1 MPDREE
7 MKRALREL
15 FAAQK
20 LAVLAT
26 RDEHG
31 HPYTSLMAF
40 AATEN
45 LDRLLLATERSSRK
59 FANLTAEPRVALL
72 IDSRSNRDSDL
83 QEALA
88 VTVMGRAEEVDPE
101 EGEGLLQ
108 LYVAK
113 HPRLEAFVTSPTC
126 ALIHVQV
133 EVYYVA
139 SQFQRVT
146 ELRPGD

>member
-1 MPDREE
+1 MSDREE
-7 MKRALREL
+7 LKRVLKEL

-26 RDEHG
+26 RDELG
-31 HPYTSLMAF
+31 HPYASLMAF
-40 AATEN
+40 AATAD

-59 FANLTAEPRVALL
+59 FANLSAEPRVALL

-83 QEALA
+83 QEAVA
-88 VTVMGRAEEVDPE
+88 ATVMGRAEEVDPAE
-101 EGEGLLQ
+101 RGGLLR

-113 HPRLEAFVTSPTC
+113 HPQLEAFVTSPSC
-126 ALIHVQV
+126 ALISVQV

-139 SQFQRVT
+139 SGFQRVT
-146 ELRPGD
+146 ELRPVN

>member
-7 MKRALREL
+7 VKRALQEL

-26 RDEHG
+26 CDEGG

-40 AATEN
+40 AATDN

-59 FANLTAEPRVALL
+59 FANLSTEPRVALL

-88 VTVMGRAEEVDPE
+88 VTVMGRAEEVE
-101 EGEGLLQ
+101 RAEKGGLLQ

-113 HPRLEAFVTSPTC
+113 HPQLEAFVTSPSC
-126 ALIHVQV
+126 ALISVQV

-146 ELRPGD
+146 ELRPDD

>member
-7 MKRALREL
+7 MKRVLREL

-26 RDEHG
+26 CDEHG

-40 AATEN
+40 AVTDD
-45 LDRLLLATERSSRK
+45 LDRFLLATERSSRK
-59 FANLTAEPRVALL
+59 FANLSAQPRVALL

-88 VTVMGRAEEVDPE
+88 VTVLGRAEEVDPAE
-101 EGEGLLQ
+101 RDALLQ
-108 LYVAK
+108 LYVAR
-113 HPRLEAFVTSPTC
+113 HPQLEAFVTSPSC
-126 ALIHVQV
+126 ALILVQV

-139 SQFQRVT
+139 SQFQRVR